1 MINPL
6 GCVMATLLLVEDEP
20 SIRELL
26 AEFLEGC
33 GHRTV
38 AVDHG
43 REALAWL
50 RRTDV
55 WPDTI
60 LTDIAMPEM
69 DGLEL
74 LAALKGLCPQVPVIA
89 MSGSTTGGYLAL
101 ARRLGAHAVLA
112 KPFRFHELEGLLEE
126 VLAQSVA

>member
-1 MINPL
+1 
-6 GCVMATLLLVEDEP
+6 MATLLLVDDEV

-26 AEFLEGC
+26 GEFLVSR
-33 GHRTV
+33 GHRVV
-38 AVDHG
+38 AVGHG

-50 RRTDV
+50 RRSGEMPEV
-55 WPDTI
+55 I

-74 LAALKGLCPQVPVIA
+74 IAALRDLLPRVPVIA
-89 MSGSTTGGYLAL
+89 MSGSTTGGYLDL
-101 ARRLGAHAVLA
+101 ACRLGAQAVLA
-112 KPFRFHELEGLLEE
+112 KPFRFQELERLLGG

>member
-1 MINPL
+1 
-6 GCVMATLLLVEDEP
+6 MATLLVVEDEA

-26 AEFLEGC
+26 AEFLVGC
-33 GHRTV
+33 GHRVV

-50 RRTDV
+50 RCADEQPEAV
-55 WPDTI
+55 

-74 LAALKGLCPQVPVIA
+74 IAALRGLCPQVPVIA

-101 ARRLGAHAVLA
+101 ARRLGAQAVLA
-112 KPFRFHELEGLLEE
+112 KPFRFQELERLLEE
-126 VLAQSVA
+126 ALAQSVA

>member
-1 MINPL
+1 MISPL
-6 GCVMATLLLVEDEP
+6 GHVMATLLLVEDEP

-33 GHRTV
+33 GHRAV

-43 REALAWL
+43 REALSWL
-50 RRTDV
+50 RGAGEL
-55 WPDTI
+55 PDAI

-101 ARRLGAHAVLA
+101 ARRLGAQAVLA
-112 KPFRFHELEGLLEE
+112 KPFRFQELERLLEE
-126 VLAQSVA
+126 ALA